1 LDEERQYLLSLVEKI
16 NSSDLHKNEG
26 FQLLRNV
33 DGGKITVNRGKNMVN
48 ILLFL
53 ERCTVQGLI
62 ESYINFDA
70 WNVHVDSFKI
80 VKKIRNNT
88 FVGYLK
94 LKKKNFFT
102 AARTAYFVV
111 NYFKMCHCL
120 NKNTP
125 EMPLTKHYLLITTID
140 HNDMERN
147 GSEGVAMTFNQIV
160 EFSEVE
166 GRPGVVFVNVL
177 SHIDFN
183 VYQLLSNTIDL
194 NLQFNEEISS
204 IGVLC
209 HER

>member
-1 LDEERQYLLSLVEKI
+1 MDEERQYLLSLVEKI

-88 FVGYLK
+88 FVGHLR

-102 AARTAYFVV
+102 AARSVISNSSTSVYSVV
-111 NYFKMCHCL
+111 SGSRIRFNSKPNC
-120 NKNTP
+120 
-125 EMPLTKHYLLITTID
+125 PLAPVTKT
-140 HNDMERN
+140 
-147 GSEGVAMTFNQIV
+147 
-160 EFSEVE
+160 
-166 GRPGVVFVNVL
+166 
-177 SHIDFN
+177 
-183 VYQLLSNTIDL
+183 
-194 NLQFNEEISS
+194 
-204 IGVLC
+204 
-209 HER
+209 

>member
-1 LDEERQYLLSLVEKI
+1 MLSLVERI

-33 DGGKITVNRGKNMVN
+33 DGGKIMVNRTKNMVK

-62 ESYINFDA
+62 ESYINFDG

-88 FVGYLK
+88 FGGLLK

-102 AARTAYFVV
+102 AARSSYFVI

-120 NKNTP
+120 NKSNP
-125 EMPLTKHYLLITTID
+125 EIPFTKHYLLI
-140 HNDMERN
+140 
-147 GSEGVAMTFNQIV
+147 
-160 EFSEVE
+160 
-166 GRPGVVFVNVL
+166 
-177 SHIDFN
+177 
-183 VYQLLSNTIDL
+183 NTINQKDVDKHDL
-194 NLQFNEEISS
+194 
-204 IGVLC
+204 
-209 HER
+209 